1 MRKLVLVGVGCAA
14 LALGGCASATVDKVY
29 TGGFWVQP
37 GKYEFLKCPD
47 LGRTSVTLSAREQ
60 ELMSLMARADQDPA
74 GPFINLMVY
83 RSDLEQVRADLAEVQ
98 KTEREKNCEN
108 LIAGPAAPSA
118 RPTPPP
124 PKKR

>member
-1 MRKLVLVGVGCAA
+1 MRRLVVVGVGCAA
-14 LALGGCASATVDKVY
+14 LALGGCASTAVH
-29 TGGFWVQP
+29 TGDFWVQP

-47 LGRTSVTLSAREQ
+47 LGRLSVNFSTREQ

-83 RSDLEQVRADLAEVQ
+83 RSDLEQVRAELAEVQ

-108 LIAGPAAPSA
+108 LIAPPA
-118 RPTPPP
+118 
-124 PKKR
+124 KK